1 MAPIT
6 VHQKLILLSL
16 CVVPMVNYAPLVEI
30 TSAEADY
37 RRFDQL
43 IAKSFTQITNRSCDS
58 VTDFLAYPKE
68 KGGLGL
74 LMPGFFHKELRRVW
88 ASLNVNTG
96 ARDPVDLSV
105 EGPAL
110 QEKQTYFNR
119 LLTRTHQLPDR
130 AATYCLQMC
139 GLLTDEERAVKER
152 HGSVLAQTRGTC
164 PGCHTA
170 RALDHDMNC
179 PKTAWTRTTRHDM
192 IVSCLYLRLSREF
205 NAELEI
211 KTHSHLHDQNQ
222 KPDIWLI
229 DKCKTID
236 VGVTLPRQMDHYYN
250 EKLKKYRDGTL
261 PIIYGTDGS
270 LHPKS
275 RRHLE
280 ELHVDVEKL
289 SIRAAFAIAYMAAKA
304 NEHLTRLIRR
314 DRAESLVTQSDRLLS
329 TYF

>member
-1 MAPIT
+1 M
-6 VHQKLILLSL
+6 
-16 CVVPMVNYAPLVEI
+16 
-30 TSAEADY
+30 
-37 RRFDQL
+37 
-43 IAKSFTQITNRSCDS
+43 
-58 VTDFLAYPKE
+58 
-68 KGGLGL
+68 
-74 LMPGFFHKELRRVW
+74 
-88 ASLNVNTG
+88 
-96 ARDPVDLSV
+96 